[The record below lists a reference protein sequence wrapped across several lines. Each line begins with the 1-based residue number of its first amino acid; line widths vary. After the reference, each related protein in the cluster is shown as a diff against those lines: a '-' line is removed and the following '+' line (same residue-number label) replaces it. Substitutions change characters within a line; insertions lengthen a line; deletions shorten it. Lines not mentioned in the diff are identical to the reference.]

1 MSRIGEKDNR
11 IVVVYDEERE
21 VREGSNFVLK
31 IVYEVEAGPKFGY
44 LCEVVFFTGE
54 SLGYVSRYHIYVA
67 TVMCF
72 VCQCK
77 NLVSQLHG
85 DVLFFSRW

>member
-44 LCEVVFFTGE
+44 VCEVDE
-54 SLGYVSRYHIYVA
+54 
-67 TVMCF
+67 
-72 VCQCK
+72 
-77 NLVSQLHG
+77 
-85 DVLFFSRW
+85 D

>member
-21 VREGSNFVLK
+21 VRESSNFVLK

-54 SLGYVSRYHIYVA
+54 SLGYVSRYHICSYSNVL
-67 TVMCF
+67 C
-72 VCQCK
+72 
-77 NLVSQLHG
+77 VS
-85 DVLFFSRW
+85 V